1 MKTPTNINAGECSPA
16 SPCSPIRVA
25 YSREEI
31 EAKLKEWMIAEFGH
45 PRDYLTEPDAKE
57 RWYRDFGLMYHFIC
71 DHFPVANAQ
80 VERP

>member
-1 MKTPTNINAGECSPA
+1 MKTPTNINSPA